1 MFVIVCCSLLTL
13 LFKVPAHSRH
23 EVEDY
28 FTPSN
33 KWWLTCITLTTSALS
48 NIGFIISLTGWK
60 TKITEQFVSQFSTP
74 AARLPCLLKADLNT
88 FMRSL
93 LLSFQWFLFKVFVI
107 ITVKKLSSLS
117 WWSFT
122 HCGEIISL
130 ITSKQW
136 LFFRCVKLDQ
146 PLDAFLVCSR
156 ITRDRKLK
164 VRLV

>member
-1 MFVIVCCSLLTL
+1 MLLAFNAFISNPCSFETWSWGLFYTIQQMVTHLYNVNDISFV
-13 LFKVPAHSRH
+13 
-23 EVEDY
+23 D
-28 FTPSN
+28 
-33 KWWLTCITLTTSALS
+33 
-48 NIGFIISLTGWK
+48 IGFIISVTCWK

-93 LLSFQWFLFKVFVI
+93 LLSFQCFLFKVFVI

-130 ITSKQW
+130 ITFKQW
-136 LFFRCVKLDQ
+136 LSFRCVKLDQ

-164 VRLV
+164 VRWV